1 MISDLSVQAIAGWI
15 IIPAL
20 VFSAAYDAILTRL
33 SLAIV
38 PPYGK
43 ADVRKRL
50 FAGIL
55 DMFVFGSAANA
66 AFAFDSAAYLA
77 LAATYVLLRDGVR
90 GQSLGKFI
98 MGLVVMN
105 VESGKPAALKD
116 TIRRNA
122 LFLLPGANLAAVVL
136 ETRTLVK
143 DSHGQ
148 RLGDRFAQTQV
159 VEGAGAAELA
169 RSAADLLSMFVDQL
183 RRTPRQTHGGVGR
196 RDRAA

>member
-1 MISDLSVQAIAGWI
+1 MIFDLSVHAIVGWI
-15 IIPAL
+15 VIPAL

-33 SLAIV
+33 SLGIV

-43 ADVRKRL
+43 ANVRKRL
-50 FAGIL
+50 IAGIL

-77 LAATYVLLRDGVR
+77 LAAMYVLLRDAVR
-90 GQSLGKFI
+90 GQSLGKFM

-105 VESGKPAALKD
+105 IEDGKPATLKD

-136 ETRTLVK
+136 ETRTLVR

-169 RSAADLLSMFVDQL
+169 RSFADRLLMFVDQL
-183 RRTPRQTHGGVGR
+183 RRTARQTHGDVGR